1 MARGESGKDGTRAW
15 SPCRSARGGIA
26 FAVFAAVFACATV
39 QAATPPSCGRVEP
52 AAMSDPTECRRR
64 FDDATP
70 AALLAEAETR
80 TRAGDFDVAEAALG
94 CAAAGLG
101 EPTDDAL
108 RYDWVRRRGVLA
120 YRRERIPEA
129 LSRFECALQWS
140 QARGDRIAAARDLRN
155 IGTALRRLGDYPG
168 ALRALTRSLELQR
181 AHGTVDGAA
190 LNNIADVYRDL
201 REPAEAMRFYREAL
215 AAMRARGEPSEAAHV
230 LESMAELA
238 LDTDDPAQ
246 ALRWQAQALQAFRE
260 GGNRAYELRVHG
272 GMARAALALE
282 DLPAARRHVA
292 AATALASAHRLPL
305 PSSLQL
311 QAARVER
318 RSGELAAA
326 AARLDAAL
334 AEAPAGDLDRPAL
347 LQELAAVQE
356 ARGDRAAAIET
367 LRRAHAEGLA
377 QDRARHDRELGWQRT
392 RFETA
397 ERDRRIA
404 ALEADNRLRGA
415 ALRQRTLVLGL
426 IAALAI
432 AVALAVW
439 LYQQRQ
445 RQRERLREE
454 AHRVRQEQRLA
465 HWRREADALA
475 EDRGLLQALF
485 DSREDAVCLL
495 DAEGHVLAAN
505 RAACAALGAEPA
517 QGQALVDALAE
528 ADRDALAAALERMED
543 SAAQTLRL
551 HARDARALEARLSQW
566 PHGDGLLLLR
576 LQAPDDVRDA
586 GARAPDANA
595 ADAAG
600 PAAVGSTVV
609 DGTQVDPAAVG
620 MREGFRR
627 ALVELML
634 AVVENWER
642 STGSSRLELAEKSRV
657 WRVTVDDGRLRAR
670 AMERYLSLSKL
681 PTNPRWRD
689 VLRSAYF
696 VLGHCP
702 LEPAARETLQAR
714 LDAVLAYTRRS
725 ALV

>member
-1 MARGESGKDGTRAW
+1 
-15 SPCRSARGGIA
+15 
-26 FAVFAAVFACATV
+26 
-39 QAATPPSCGRVEP
+39 
-52 AAMSDPTECRRR
+52 
-64 FDDATP
+64 
-70 AALLAEAETR
+70 
-80 TRAGDFDVAEAALG
+80 
-94 CAAAGLG
+94 
-101 EPTDDAL
+101 
-108 RYDWVRRRGVLA
+108 
-120 YRRERIPEA
+120 
-129 LSRFECALQWS
+129 
-140 QARGDRIAAARDLRN
+140 
-155 IGTALRRLGDYPG
+155 
-168 ALRALTRSLELQR
+168 
-181 AHGTVDGAA
+181 
-190 LNNIADVYRDL
+190 
-201 REPAEAMRFYREAL
+201 
-215 AAMRARGEPSEAAHV
+215 
-230 LESMAELA
+230 
-238 LDTDDPAQ
+238 
-246 ALRWQAQALQAFRE
+246 LRWQAQALQAFRE
-260 GGNRAYELRVHG
+260 QGNRAYELRVHG

-292 AATALASAHRLPL
+292 AATALATAHRLPL

-318 RSGELAAA
+318 RSGERAAA
-326 AARLDAAL
+326 TARLDAAL
-334 AEAPAGDLDRPAL
+334 ADAPAGDLDRPAL
-347 LQELAAVQE
+347 LEELAAVQE
-356 ARGDRAAAIET
+356 AGGDRATALDT

-377 QDRARHDRELGWQRT
+377 QARARHDRELGWQRT

-404 ALEADNRLRGA
+404 ALEADKHLRDA
-415 ALRQRTLVLGL
+415 ELRQRTLVLGL

-454 AHRVRQEQRLA
+454 AHRVRQEQMLA

-505 RAACAALGAEPA
+505 RAACAALGAEPS
-517 QGQALVDALAE
+517 QGQALVDHLAE
-528 ADRDALAAALERMED
+528 PDHDTLVAALERMED
-543 SAAQTLRL
+543 SAAQTLPLRI
-551 HARDARALEARLSQW
+551 REGRALEARLSQW
-566 PHGDGLLLLR
+566 PHGDGLLLLC
-576 LQAPDDVRDA
+576 LQPPGPARDA
-586 GARAPDANA
+586 VSIAQGADTVGNA
-595 ADAAG
+595 TVADADV
-600 PAAVGSTVV
+600 AAPT
-609 DGTQVDPAAVG
+609 TAG
-620 MREGFRR
+620 MREDFRR

-634 AVVENWER
+634 AVVEAWER

-681 PTNPRWRD
+681 PNNPRWRD

-696 VLGHCP
+696 VLGHCT
-702 LEPAARETLQAR
+702 LEPASRETLQAR

>member
-1 MARGESGKDGTRAW
+1 MARVECEAMGGRARAA
-15 SPCRSARGGIA
+15 SPPALILLAMRCAIVALLGIA
-26 FAVFAAVFACATV
+26 PATAAV
-39 QAATPPSCGRVEP
+39 PPQCGRIDQARLPDP
-52 AAMSDPTECRRR
+52 ADCRRR
-64 FDDATP
+64 FDAAT
-70 AALLAEAETR
+70 AETLLAEAETR
-80 TRAGDFDVAEAALG
+80 TRAGDFDIAEAALA
-94 CAAAGLG
+94 CAARAIA
-101 EPTDDAL
+101 PDDGDTL
-108 RYDWVRRRGVLA
+108 RYDWVRRHGVLA

-129 LSRFECALQWS
+129 LSRFECALRLS
-140 QARGDRIAAARDLRN
+140 EARGDDVAAARDLRN

-168 ALRALTRSLELQR
+168 ALRALTRSLDLQR
-181 AHGTVDGAA
+181 AAGAVDGAA
-190 LNNIADVYRDL
+190 LNNLADVYRDL
-201 REPAEAMRFYREAL
+201 GEPAQAMRFYREAQ
-215 AAMRARGEPSEAAHV
+215 AALRAAGKHSEAAHV
-230 LESMAELA
+230 LESVAELA
-238 LDTDDPAQ
+238 LDTGDPTQ
-246 ALRWQAQALQAFRE
+246 ALRWQMQAQQAFRE
-260 GGNRAYELRVHG
+260 RGHRVDELRVHG

-282 DLPAARRHVA
+282 DLPAARRHIA

-356 ARGDRAAAIET
+356 ARGDRAAAIDT

-377 QDRARHDRELGWQRT
+377 QARARHDRELGWQRT

-404 ALEADNRLRGA
+404 ALEADKHLRDA
-415 ALRQRTLVLGL
+415 ELRQRTLVLGL

-454 AHRVRQEQRLA
+454 AHRVRQEQMLA

-505 RAACAALGAEPA
+505 RAACAALGAEAP

-528 ADRDALAAALERMED
+528 PDPDALTAALERMED
-543 SAAQTLRL
+543 SAAQTLPLRT
-551 HARDARALEARLSQW
+551 RDDRTLEARLSQW

-576 LQAPDDVRDA
+576 LRAPDDVRDA
-586 GARAPDANA
+586 TGRA
-595 ADAAG
+595 ADAQAAEAAHPADPAG
-600 PAAVGSTVV
+600 PA
-609 DGTQVDPAAVG
+609 DPSAAG
-620 MREGFRR
+620 MRDGFRR

-634 AVVENWER
+634 AVVEHWER

-681 PTNPRWRD
+681 PNNPRWRD

-702 LEPAARETLQAR
+702 LESASRETLQAR